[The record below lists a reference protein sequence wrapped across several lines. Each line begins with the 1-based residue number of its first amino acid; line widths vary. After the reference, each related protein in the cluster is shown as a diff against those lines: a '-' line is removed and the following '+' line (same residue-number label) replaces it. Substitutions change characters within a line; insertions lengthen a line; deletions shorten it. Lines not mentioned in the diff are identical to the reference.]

1 LKIHPSGE
9 VLGVAEKFTYRF
21 RVKWTA
27 LLGALSFGI
36 VVPTFFIPLELASK
50 EHLLVILVAT
60 VTTYVIWEGSK
71 LIQALVL
78 YFFPWEESISKH
90 LVYEIGSIFLF
101 SSLMLIVGILTYSGL
116 VSSVN
121 ITVGVVLQN
130 IFVSFLLALLFIA
143 FNEGAFLF
151 NKWKQSLLEQEKLR
165 EENLVAKVERLK
177 KQLDP
182 HFLFNS
188 LSVLSGVVY
197 KDPVLADRFITK
209 LAQVY
214 RYVLEHNDEM
224 QVPLA
229 KEIAMVEAYCFLLN
243 VRFYNK
249 VVLDVQ
255 LPDTNTYV
263 LPMSIQLLVE
273 NAVKHNRIAENQPLA
288 LRIYRSDDTLWVENS
303 LNKKE
308 APVESTSIGLKNLE
322 ARYKYLTGKSIIIEK
337 TKEVFR
343 VGLPHIVNE

>member
-1 LKIHPSGE
+1 MAANFKY
-9 VLGVAEKFTYRF
+9 TYRV
-21 RVKWTA
+21 RWTA

-36 VVPTFFIPLELASK
+36 LVPTFFIPLELGSK
-50 EHLLVILVAT
+50 EHFLSILVAT
-60 VTTYVIWEGSK
+60 LTSYVIWEGSK
-71 LIQALVL
+71 LIQALIL

-90 LVYEIGSIFLF
+90 LVYEVASIFVF
-101 SSLMLIVGILTYSGL
+101 SSLMLIIGILTYSWL
-116 VSSVN
+116 VSAVY
-121 ITVGVVLQN
+121 ITLGVVLQN

-151 NKWKQSLLEQEKLR
+151 SKWKQSLLEQERLR
-165 EENLVAKVERLK
+165 QENLIAKVESLK

-197 KDPVLADRFITK
+197 KDPVLADHFITK

-214 RYVLEHNDEM
+214 RYVLEHNEEK
-224 QVPLA
+224 QVPLQ
-229 KEIAMVEAYCFLLN
+229 KEISVVEAYCFLIN

-255 LPDTNTYV
+255 LNETSAFV

-273 NAVKHNRIAENQPLA
+273 NAVKHNRISENHPLK
-288 LRIYRSDDTLWVENS
+288 LRIWCSENTLWVENS
-303 LNKKE
+303 LSGKE
-308 APVESTSIGLKNLE
+308 VRAESTGIGLKNLE
-322 ARYKYLTGKSIIIEK
+322 ARYKYVTGKSIIIEHDQL
-337 TKEVFR
+337 VFR
-343 VGLPHIVNE
+343 VGLPLILEAL

>member
-1 LKIHPSGE
+1 M
-9 VLGVAEKFTYRF
+9 AEKFTYTY

-27 LLGALSFGI
+27 LSGALSFGV
-36 VVPTFFIPLELASK
+36 VVPTFFIPQELGSTAHFLS
-50 EHLLVILVAT
+50 IAVAT
-60 VTTYVIWEGSK
+60 LTSYVIWEGSK
-71 LIQALVL
+71 FIQALML

-90 LVYEIGSIFLF
+90 LVYEVGCIFVF
-101 SSLMLIVGILTYSGL
+101 SSLMLIIGILTYSWL

-130 IFVSFLLALLFIA
+130 IIVSFLLALLFIA

-151 NKWKQSLLEQEKLR
+151 SKWKQSLLEQEKLR
-165 EENLVAKVERLK
+165 QENLIAKVESLK

-197 KDPVLADRFITK
+197 KDPVLADNFITK

-214 RYVLEHNDEM
+214 RYVLEHNDEK

-229 KEIAMVEAYCFLLN
+229 KEISVVEAYCFLLN

-249 VVLDVQ
+249 VILNVQ
-255 LPDTNTYV
+255 LKDTSTYV

-273 NAVKHNRIAENQPLA
+273 NAVKHNRISDNQPLE
-288 LRIYRSDDTLWVENS
+288 LRIYSSGQTLWVENS
-303 LNKKE
+303 LHVKE
-308 APVESTSIGLKNLE
+308 VKEESTSIGLKNLE
-322 ARYKYLTGKSIIIEK
+322 ARYKYVTGKSIVIENK
-337 TKEVFR
+337 SGVFR
-343 VGLPHIVNE
+343 VGLPHILEEL

>member
-1 LKIHPSGE
+1 VELNKR
-9 VLGVAEKFTYRF
+9 VTEKFTYTF

-27 LLGALSFGI
+27 LMGALSFGI
-36 VVPTFFIPLELASK
+36 LVPTFFIPMQLGSQ
-50 EHLLVILVAT
+50 EHLHSIIVAT
-60 VTTYVIWEGSK
+60 LTTYVIWEGSK

-78 YFFPWEESISKH
+78 YFFPWEQSIGKH
-90 LVYEIGSIFLF
+90 LAYEIGSIFVF
-101 SSLMLIVGILTYSGL
+101 SSLMLIIGILTYSGL

-151 NKWKQSLLEQEKLR
+151 AKWKQSLLEQEILR
-165 EENLVAKVERLK
+165 QENLIAKVESLK

-197 KDPVLADRFITK
+197 KDPVLADHYINR

-214 RYVLEHNDEM
+214 RYVLEHNDEK
-224 QVPLA
+224 QVPLK

-249 VVLDVQ
+249 VMLDVQ
-255 LPDTNTYV
+255 LDDMSAWV
-263 LPMSIQLLVE
+263 LPMSVQLLVE
-273 NAVKHNRIAENQPLA
+273 NAIKHNHISENQPLK
-288 LRIYRSDDTLWVENS
+288 LRIYSSEDILWVENR
-303 LNKKE
+303 LNIKDSRDK
-308 APVESTSIGLKNLE
+308 STGIGLRNLE
-322 ARYKYLTGKSIIIEK
+322 ARYKYVTGKPIVMENDG
-337 TKEVFR
+337 EVFR
-343 VGLPHIVNE
+343 VGLPRITADL